1 MVNTD
6 GESQKQ
12 DGVTTSL
19 TSVFRGGSIFT
30 VGYGASTIFG
40 FLTNLFLTR
49 LLGAAGYGI
58 FAYAKTVLELALKF
72 SNLGTDKSL
81 MRYLPAESATPQK
94 QEATLTLAYG
104 TSLAASVLTAAML
117 VISAPVI
124 NTYTIDD
131 PLFIDV
137 LRLFALILIFDT
149 LTQIVAST
157 FRALELAEFDI
168 LISRISRS
176 GLRLV
181 AAGLSFLIGLQL
193 FTTVAVI
200 LVASV
205 TTLGIAIW
213 LAVQQLDIRP
223 TRTVRP
229 KINIRRYYNYSLPLA
244 SKDLGSFFYTRAD
257 IIMVGIFLSSSAVG
271 IYNIAV
277 LLTTVITLPLS
288 AVNQLFPPIA
298 SRLYSAGNHDELAE
312 VYVAVSRWSMTGALP
327 LALGAIVYRNELLA
341 LFGAEFVAG
350 GAVLAILA
358 IAKFVDTAVGPS
370 GFMLM
375 MTDHQYLMLA
385 NQWTFAAMNIV
396 LNYLFI
402 IKFGVIGAAYA
413 SALVL
418 ALLNLLR
425 VTEVWYLEGFHP
437 FRKSFFKPIA
447 ASLPATG
454 IMLLSLII
462 SPLPPIV
469 TMFVGGAVACVAYVF
484 CLFVFGIE
492 PVDRR
497 LYASR

>member
-1 MVNTD
+1 MENTD
-6 GESQKQ
+6 KEDQTQ

-19 TSVFRGGSIFT
+19 TSVFRGGSLFT
-30 VGYGASTIFG
+30 IGYGASTVLG

-49 LLGAAGYGI
+49 LLGATGYGI

-81 MRYLPAESATPQK
+81 MRYLPAQSSNPDGQG
-94 QEATLTLAYG
+94 ATLTLAYG
-104 TSLAASVLTAAML
+104 TSLTASVLTAAML
-117 VISAPVI
+117 IISAPVI
-124 NTYTIDD
+124 ATYTIDD
-131 PLFIDV
+131 PVFVDV
-137 LRLFALILIFDT
+137 LRLFALILVFDT

-168 LISRISRS
+168 LISHISRS
-176 GLRLV
+176 GLRL
-181 AAGLSFLIGLQL
+181 AAATLAFLISLQL
-193 FTTVAVI
+193 FATVAVI
-200 LVASV
+200 MAASV
-205 TTLGIAIW
+205 VTLGVAIW
-213 LAVQQLDIRP
+213 LAVQRLDIQP
-223 TRTVRP
+223 TRTVRSE
-229 KINIRRYYNYSLPLA
+229 INIKEYYNYSLPLA

-288 AVNQLFPPIA
+288 AVNQLFPPVA
-298 SRLYSAGNHDELAE
+298 SRLYSAKNHDELAE

-327 LALGAIVYRNELLA
+327 LAIGAIVYRNELLT

-375 MTDHQYLMLA
+375 MTDHQYLMLV
-385 NQWTFAAMNIV
+385 NQWTFAAANIV
-396 LNYLFI
+396 LNYVFI
-402 IKFGVIGAAYA
+402 IEFGVIGAAYA

-418 ALLNLLR
+418 AGLNILR
-425 VTEVWYLEGFHP
+425 VTEVWYLEGYHP

-447 ASLPATG
+447 AILPAAG
-454 IMLLSLII
+454 IMMLSLII
-462 SPLPPIV
+462 SPLSPIV
-469 TMFVGGAVACVAYVF
+469 TMFGGGAIACSVYIG
-484 CLFVFGIE
+484 CLFAFGTD